1 MITCLFVGGILACQ
15 IIKTVVIVKAVKA
28 VKKYFTAPEDENP
41 NN

>member
-28 VKKYFTAPEDENP
+28 VKNYFFSNTEEEN
-41 NN
+41 